1 MLLFGINLFSKNSK
15 NNFIEDYFML
25 ILARC
30 LKIFSILLKEWTTSY
45 SQKIFLW
52 VIASNLS
59 IIGNNY
65 SVLIITTLCINIC
78 MIFIVCDTFKI
89 FIKLKY
95 T

>member
-65 SVLIITTLCINIC
+65 SVLNNYYNI
-78 MIFIVCDTFKI
+78 VH
-89 FIKLKY
+89 KY
-95 T
+95 LYDIYCL